1 MDIYLGDDVKNALKI
16 TNDFTAKEFNT
27 SQAVCFSLILKVF
40 SFI

>member
-16 TNDFTAKEFNT
+16 TNDTAKEFNT